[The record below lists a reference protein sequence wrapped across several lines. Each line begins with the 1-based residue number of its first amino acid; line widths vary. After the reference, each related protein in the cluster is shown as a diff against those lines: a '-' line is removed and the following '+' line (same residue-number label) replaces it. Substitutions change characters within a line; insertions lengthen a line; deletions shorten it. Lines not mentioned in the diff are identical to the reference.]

1 MAAWVATA
9 PGRLM
14 PTCDEAFAALAHSD
28 AGRVALEDVVPAR
41 MKGEDKR

>member
-1 MAAWVATA
+1 
-9 PGRLM
+9 M
-14 PTCDEAFAALAHSD
+14 PTCDEASAALAHSD